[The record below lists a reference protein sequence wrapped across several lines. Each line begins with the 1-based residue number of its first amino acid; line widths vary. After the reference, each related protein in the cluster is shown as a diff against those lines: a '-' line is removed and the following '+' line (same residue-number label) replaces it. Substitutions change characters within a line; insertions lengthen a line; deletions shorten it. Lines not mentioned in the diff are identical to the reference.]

1 MVSQYRTAADW
12 LHDLGDVPLERI
24 LFDPPPGTA
33 TEEDLLRKVEVEKR
47 PCELVN
53 ATLVEKTMGLYESL
67 LAMLIGSRLLAFVQ
81 ARGLGAVAGEGGT
94 LRLLPGV
101 VRIPD
106 VAFISKARLRGWG
119 GRKEPIASI
128 SPDLA
133 VEVLSAGNRPGEM
146 RLKLQEYFAAG
157 VHIVWLIDPATRSA
171 DVYKSLD
178 DARHLEPDGILSG
191 EEVLDGFELP
201 LAELFSEADQMTE
214 GAE

>member
-1 MVSQYRTAADW
+1 
-12 LHDLGDVPLERI
+12 
-24 LFDPPPGTA
+24 
-33 TEEDLLRKVEVEKR
+33 
-47 PCELVN
+47 
-53 ATLVEKTMGLYESL
+53 
-67 LAMLIGSRLLAFVQ
+67 
-81 ARGLGAVAGEGGT
+81 
-94 LRLLPGV
+94 
-101 VRIPD
+101 
-106 VAFISKARLRGWG
+106 
-119 GRKEPIASI
+119 
-128 SPDLA
+128 

-157 VHIVWLIDPATRSA
+157 VHTVWLIDPSTRSA